1 MDKKSLS
8 ERTAGEGQNIDELW
22 VWQPLY
28 DNNAVRENIIL
39 FLFNLFFF
47 LICYSFFFF
56 AFSFVRFANSHQ
68 LNEKEKN
75 NVNVIDLK
83 KN

>member
-39 FLFNLFFF
+39 FIFIRYSFYFYFF
-47 LICYSFFFF
+47 LLLVLLGLQTAIS
-56 AFSFVRFANSHQ
+56 
-68 LNEKEKN
+68 
-75 NVNVIDLK
+75 
-83 KN
+83 